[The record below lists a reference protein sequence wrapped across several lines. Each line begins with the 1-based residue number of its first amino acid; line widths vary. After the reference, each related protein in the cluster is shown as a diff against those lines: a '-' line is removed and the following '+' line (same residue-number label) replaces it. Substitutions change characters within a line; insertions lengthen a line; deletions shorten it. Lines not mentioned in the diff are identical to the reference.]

1 MSDDDLPEWQLFL
14 IVPKRC
20 RHVFENKYMIG
31 EQAHLVGSAEGWRSD
46 GTTSLLFSRQAALA
60 ATDKTAVES
69 PVR

>member
-1 MSDDDLPEWQLFL
+1 
-14 IVPKRC
+14 
-20 RHVFENKYMIG
+20 MIR